1 MAYADGF
8 IDGNFVYNKSKS
20 RFERIPVTPRGEI
33 YMHQIADE
41 IIKKY
46 NLVSG
51 MITPF
56 SNLLIIDVYD

>member
-20 RFERIPVTPRGEI
+20 RFERIPVAPRGEI
-33 YMHQIADE
+33 YMHRIEDE